1 MSYSVDLWNNY
12 NNLEAQ
18 LESHIK
24 GLKNFIYVLSSYY
37 SSQFT
42 FSTELKRLSDYIKNN
57 PITSFESLN
66 EGINSF
72 QTDLL
77 NQCDYL
83 TEFLNNMKLEII
95 EPLKELKERINKRL
109 NENLNETNLIEKN
122 YNYCINQLDTYKNKF
137 HKSVKE
143 VEKNKL
149 KIEFLKL
156 KKSKNSA
163 HNTYVPGTAKLQN
176 FDENDLKKEEK
187 KNLNDLKYA
196 KECEN
201 NYISIITDTNNVQE
215 DFIEIKKKNL
225 NELQRMEEIIGNNI
239 KDSLRKYI
247 IYQVSYIR
255 NFQYDIDKKAKIM
268 ENINILADISNFINK
283 HISKDIPPFKYDYI
297 PYLSELNKINI
308 NNISKD
314 IINDIN
320 NFIENNFTNNK
331 TKEIIILK
339 NKLNLEIESIS
350 EDIFISQIN
359 LEKNNNYGKIKE
371 FCKNKKNRREFLRNL
386 DNLRRKKG
394 LNINPIA
401 YNNIAKILNLCLD
414 DIFNNNTINDI
425 LNINIDFISIIIII
439 SLSSTLYKN
448 SEEKKIFLIKT
459 INNHAIWKKIEIW
472 KDLIKYSIIEE
483 MHNQKNFNRN
493 LKEDSEAK
501 KKRINN
507 IVKFKINSF
516 LYFMKNIEIKKNIV
530 DEIILEFKNYYDLS
544 EDIVDG
550 FNKIFED
557 INNNIEET
565 KNI

>member
-1 MSYSVDLWNNY
+1 M
-12 NNLEAQ
+12 
-18 LESHIK
+18 
-24 GLKNFIYVLSSYY
+24 
-37 SSQFT
+37 
-42 FSTELKRLSDYIKNN
+42 
-57 PITSFESLN
+57 
-66 EGINSF
+66 
-72 QTDLL
+72 
-77 NQCDYL
+77 
-83 TEFLNNMKLEII
+83 
-95 EPLKELKERINKRL
+95 
-109 NENLNETNLIEKN
+109 
-122 YNYCINQLDTYKNKF
+122 
-137 HKSVKE
+137 
-143 VEKNKL
+143 
-149 KIEFLKL
+149 
-156 KKSKNSA
+156 
-163 HNTYVPGTAKLQN
+163 
-176 FDENDLKKEEK
+176 
-187 KNLNDLKYA
+187 
-196 KECEN
+196 
-201 NYISIITDTNNVQE
+201 
-215 DFIEIKKKNL
+215 
-225 NELQRMEEIIGNNI
+225 
-239 KDSLRKYI
+239 
-247 IYQVSYIR
+247 
-255 NFQYDIDKKAKIM
+255 
-268 ENINILADISNFINK
+268 
-283 HISKDIPPFKYDYI
+283 
-297 PYLSELNKINI
+297 
-308 NNISKD
+308 
-314 IINDIN
+314 
-320 NFIENNFTNNK
+320 
-331 TKEIIILK
+331 
-339 NKLNLEIESIS
+339 EIESIS